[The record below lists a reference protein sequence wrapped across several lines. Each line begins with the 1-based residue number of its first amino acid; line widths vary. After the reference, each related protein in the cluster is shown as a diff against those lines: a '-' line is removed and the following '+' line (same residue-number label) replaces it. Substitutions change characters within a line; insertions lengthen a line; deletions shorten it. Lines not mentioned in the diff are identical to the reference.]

1 MAQEIEIVLTEEL
14 KEAYQKLP
22 SAIQKKFEKQLRIL
36 ADNPRHPSLKIH
48 RLNGE
53 WEFYIDI
60 HYRCF
65 FYREHSRYILLTV
78 GNHKI
83 VDRYK
88 KR

>member
-1 MAQEIEIVLTEEL
+1 MAKEIEIILTEEL
-14 KEAYQKLP
+14 KDSYQKLP
-22 SAIQKKFEKQLRIL
+22 AAIQKKFEKQLRIL
-36 ADNPRHPSLKIH
+36 ANNPRHPSLKIH

-65 FYREHSRYILLTV
+65 FYHEQNKYILLTV